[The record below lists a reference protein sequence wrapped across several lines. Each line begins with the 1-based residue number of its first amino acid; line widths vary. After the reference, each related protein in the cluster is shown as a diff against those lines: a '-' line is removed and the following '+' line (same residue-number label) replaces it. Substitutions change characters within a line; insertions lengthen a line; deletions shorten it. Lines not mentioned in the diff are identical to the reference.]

1 MSPRPQPR
9 LPLEPLVAAHGSVSA
24 LARTLGRSRAQVSK
38 WRATGV
44 PLLTADR
51 VACALGRHPAE
62 VWPQWWS
69 LDVDDEAA

>member
-24 LARTLGRSRAQVSK
+24 LARTLGRNRAQVSK

-44 PLLTADR
+44 PLLSADR

-69 LDVDDEAA
+69 LAVEDDAA